1 MKRSGF
7 KKFFAVCMLVVLTGT
22 IVSKDLYHLIL
33 PHQSI
38 SKAYAAHLSDP
49 NTTICNDVHVSECY
63 LCHFEFST
71 GTFQVAELS
80 AGNRIALSENSFHS
94 TGLYYTNTVIL
105 NHSLRAPP
113 AVI

>member
-7 KKFFAVCMLVVLTGT
+7 HKIFAVCMLFLLSAT

-33 PHQSI
+33 PHQAI

-49 NTTICNDVHVSECY
+49 NATICNDAHAAECY

-71 GTFQVAELS
+71 GTFQTPELS
-80 AGNRIALSENSFHS
+80 AENRIALSENSFHS
-94 TGLYYTNTVIL
+94 TGLFYTNTVIL
-105 NHSLRAPP
+105 NTSLRAPP